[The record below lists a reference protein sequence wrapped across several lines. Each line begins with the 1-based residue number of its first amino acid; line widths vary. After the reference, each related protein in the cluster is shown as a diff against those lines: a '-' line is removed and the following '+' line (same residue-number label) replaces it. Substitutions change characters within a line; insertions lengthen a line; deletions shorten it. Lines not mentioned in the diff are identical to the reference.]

1 MLPTAWRLLCPRGKE
16 SGRKESGR
24 ARVSRKLDAG
34 RVVQHLSQIQ
44 DGLAKS
50 RKPRIG
56 V

>member
-1 MLPTAWRLLCPRGKE
+1 MLPTARGVLCPRG
-16 SGRKESGR
+16 KESGR